1 MRGRLPNLP
10 IHRLIA
16 RICRFSVGVRY
27 WVEIARMD
35 PIVGFAPTGKKRQ
48 QVNPFLSRKGGKP
61 VVDIF
66 KGMVSEL
73 IKEREDHHSEFY
85 IAGPADCCHIA
96 QELLHV
102 GPPLVLFAGHPS
114 VAECN
119 IWLGNLPDAVPFI
132 RKKTTRDWA

>member
-1 MRGRLPNLP
+1 MDGWLPNLP
-10 IHRLIA
+10 IDRVIKK
-16 RICRFSVGVRY
+16 ICRFSVGLGIGMK
-27 WVEIARMD
+27 IARLD
-35 PIVGFAPTGKKRQ
+35 RIVALILTCKKRQ

-66 KGMVSEL
+66 KGMVSEF